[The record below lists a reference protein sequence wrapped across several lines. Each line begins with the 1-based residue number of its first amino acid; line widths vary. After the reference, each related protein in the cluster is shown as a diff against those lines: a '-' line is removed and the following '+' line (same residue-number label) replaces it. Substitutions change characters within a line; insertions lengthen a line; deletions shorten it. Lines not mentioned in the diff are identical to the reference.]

1 MIKEK
6 INKERKEM
14 KKYKTLC
21 VISLVATMG
30 IGLFGCS
37 SNMTAPEEPKE
48 TEKQETKKKIPT
60 EVMSAEETLQLPT
73 ETEIPLED
81 LEKMPDEATL
91 EENNLMTTY
100 VSHWIFYN
108 EDDEIADEMDSLIG
122 YIDEEFDEYGFRE
135 KIGADGMPQSTQVT
149 GIVIKPISTI
159 HYNDDGTFT
168 KSFKDSWDGEEFEVQ
183 GGNIV
188 SEKLINELKN

>member
-1 MIKEK
+1 MIKVK
-6 INKERKEM
+6 RNKERKEM

-21 VISLVATMG
+21 AVTLVATMG

-100 VSHWIFYN
+100 MYTGYSIMKMMKLPMKWI
-108 EDDEIADEMDSLIG
+108 
-122 YIDEEFDEYGFRE
+122 
-135 KIGADGMPQSTQVT
+135 
-149 GIVIKPISTI
+149 
-159 HYNDDGTFT
+159 H
-168 KSFKDSWDGEEFEVQ
+168 
-183 GGNIV
+183 
-188 SEKLINELKN
+188 